1 MQQAGVDEKTILA
14 SFDKPCPMKI
24 FTYKGER
31 DTVLTPRDSILH
43 HKRIMRASF
52 VAMDP
57 RSGYVKAYVGGP
69 NFRYFK
75 YDMAK

>member
-1 MQQAGVDEKTILA
+1 MN
-14 SFDKPCPMKI
+14 
-24 FTYKGER
+24 
-31 DTVLTPRDSILH
+31 H

-75 YDMAK
+75 YDMAKQGKRQIGSTIKPFVYTFAIDHLGLSRIARTISV

>member
-1 MQQAGVDEKTILA
+1 
-14 SFDKPCPMKI
+14 
-24 FTYKGER
+24 
-31 DTVLTPRDSILH
+31 
-43 HKRIMRASF
+43 MRASF

-75 YDMAK
+75 YDMAKQGKRQIGLLLGLILRCARQCKQ